1 MRKPAPLV
9 SGNTSSVALA
19 IACTRQSHP
28 SQRIAGIK
36 LSRPFVIHRR
46 LVRIFTAVPRK
57 EVTPLQIGVEGP
69 GIDLARVRQ
78 FCFLLRTQTQLDFT
92 RHSLGYVVLHTKNI
106 LRAIVVI
113 LGPQMS
119 L

>member
-36 LSRPFVIHRR
+36 LSRPFVVHRR
-46 LVRIFTAVPRK
+46 LVRIFITAVPHK

-69 GIDLARVRQ
+69 RIDLARVRQ
-78 FCFLLRTQTQLDFT
+78 LCFLLWIQTQFDSP
-92 RHSLGYVVLHTKNI
+92 RHGLGYVVLHTSNM
-106 LRAIVVI
+106 LRAIGVI
-113 LGPQMS
+113 LAPQI
-119 L
+119 